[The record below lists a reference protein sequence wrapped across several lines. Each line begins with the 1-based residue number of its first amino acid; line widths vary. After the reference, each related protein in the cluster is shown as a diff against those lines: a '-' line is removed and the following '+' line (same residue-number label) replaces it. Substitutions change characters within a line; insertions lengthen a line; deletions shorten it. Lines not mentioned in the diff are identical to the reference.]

1 MPWLIALDGGLSG
14 RRFPLDATFLV
25 GRGPYNHVVLDDVR
39 ISRQHAKISPEA
51 GGHVVHDLN
60 SANGTFVN
68 DEPVQRLDLGHGDV
82 VRFGPFR
89 FRFENESDTDIS
101 ISRMRRP
108 PRAEELTRRGFEAP
122 TKIVGAVDAAIALKP
137 GLADLEDA
145 DRKLRTLYA
154 FVQAISATLD
164 TTELLDLIAKN
175 LLDVFPPA
183 AIAAVYMIDK
193 DTQRMEPLR
202 FVQRDGRPVPE
213 ELLVPLPHELN
224 LQIVQRAQA
233 TLSAPMSLSFDDEST
248 QPESTRKGRMK
259 AGHEGV
265 MMHAPLLHQK
275 SVHGV
280 LNVRARSGA
289 AFSQSD
295 LDLFT
300 ALAAHAALAL
310 ESARM
315 HKESL
320 ARERLAQ
327 DLVLAQQIQK
337 SFLPS
342 VLPTV
347 EGFTFTADYEPAY
360 SVGGDFYDVFFLAP
374 DKLGVLIGDVSGKGV
389 SAALLMA
396 RVSSDLREIMLLDHA
411 PARALSVVN
420 RRIVAR
426 GQHDI
431 FVTAVCAIIDVQ
443 RRVVTLASAGHI
455 PPYVRSQA
463 AGVLQRIEGGV
474 SAPLGLAADVVY
486 EQIDLQLAPYDTL
499 VLSTDGVIEATSE
512 RGIQFG
518 FEGMEHSLQG
528 GSSSP
533 QELSD
538 RLLAAIRAHVGAA
551 PQYDDLTL
559 VLCGV
564 GG

>member
-1 MPWLIALDGGLSG
+1 MPSLIALDGGLSG

-25 GRGPYNHVVLDDVR
+25 GRGPYNHVVIDDAR
-39 ISRQHAKISPEA
+39 ISRQHAKIAPEA

-68 DEPVQRLDLGHGDV
+68 DDPVQRKELYPGDV

-89 FRFENESDTDIS
+89 FRFEGDPDTDIT
-101 ISRMRRP
+101 ISRLRRP
-108 PRAEELTRRGFEAP
+108 ARVEELTRRGFEAP
-122 TKIVGAVDAAIALKP
+122 TKIVGAVDAAIAQRP
-137 GLADLEDA
+137 GLVDLEDA
-145 DRKLRTLYA
+145 DRKLRSLYG

-175 LLDVFPPA
+175 LLDVFPAA
-183 AIAAVYMIDK
+183 AIAAVYMPDK
-193 DTQRMEPLR
+193 DTHRMEPLR
-202 FVQRDGRPVPE
+202 FVQRDGRAVDE
-213 ELLVPLPHELN
+213 VMIAPLPHELH

-233 TLSAPMSLSFDDEST
+233 TLSAPMSLSFDDDADS
-248 QPESTRKGRMK
+248 QRRGAHS
-259 AGHEGV
+259 GV
-265 MMHAPLLHQK
+265 MMHAPMLHQK
-275 SVHGV
+275 SMHGV

-289 AFSQSD
+289 AFSQND

-310 ESARM
+310 ESAKM

-327 DLVLAQQIQK
+327 DLVLAQTIQQ

-342 VLPTV
+342 VLPHV
-347 EGFTFTADYEPAY
+347 DGITFAADYEPAY
-360 SVGGDFYDVFFLAP
+360 SVGGDFYDVFWLSP
-374 DKLGVLIGDVSGKGV
+374 ERIGVCVGDVSGKGV

-396 RVSSDLREIMLLDHA
+396 RVSSDLRAAMLLEQG
-411 PARALSVVN
+411 PARALQVVN
-420 RRIVAR
+420 RSVVAR

-431 FVTAVCAIIDVQ
+431 FVTALCLAIDV
-443 RRVVTLASAGHI
+443 RTKVVTLASAGHL
-455 PPYVRSQA
+455 PPFVRSQA
-463 AGVLQRIEGGV
+463 EGKLIRIDGGV
-474 SAPLGLAADVVY
+474 SPPLGLAEDIDF
-486 EQIDLQLAPYDTL
+486 EQTDLALAPHDTL
-499 VLSTDGVIEATSE
+499 ILSTDGVLEATSE

-518 FEGMEHSLQG
+518 FEGMEQSLRLG
-528 GSSSP
+528 TSAP
-533 QELSD
+533 QELCD